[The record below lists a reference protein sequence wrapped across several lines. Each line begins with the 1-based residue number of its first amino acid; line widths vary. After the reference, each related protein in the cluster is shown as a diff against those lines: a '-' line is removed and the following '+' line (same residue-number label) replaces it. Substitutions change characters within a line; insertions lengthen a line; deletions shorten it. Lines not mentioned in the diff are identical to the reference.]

1 MSAAMTDP
9 EVAPLLISISIATEP
24 YDIESTMMLF

>member
-9 EVAPLLISISIATEP
+9 EVALLLISISIVTEP